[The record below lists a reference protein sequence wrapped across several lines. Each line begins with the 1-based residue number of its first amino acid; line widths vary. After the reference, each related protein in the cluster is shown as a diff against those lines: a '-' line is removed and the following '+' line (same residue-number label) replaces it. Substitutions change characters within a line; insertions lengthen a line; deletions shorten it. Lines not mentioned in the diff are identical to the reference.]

1 MWSWRWKTR
10 PGRLC
15 VSRLVAV
22 VRGDTQDADVGCGAR
37 QKLGAARQVGWRKIV
52 EEHEAAWADRWRSSD
67 IEVEGDP
74 AAEQALRFAVYHL
87 NSATNPADERVSIGA
102 RGLTGD
108 DYQGHV
114 FWDTEIYLLPF
125 YSFTWPEAA
134 RALLMYRFRPRRRAA
149 KGGPDG
155 MARRHVRLGVGGYWC
170 GGDAGAG
177 RLSGRPDRRHPFGR
191 RNSTL
196 PQTSRMR
203 SGSTGRQL
211 RMWTSSST
219 RGPKFCSRRAGSGRA
234 VLSRRRRLLPHP
246 RCYRTG

>member
-1 MWSWRWKTR
+1 MLPGGPLVDHPAEAISHRTILDMRRGVLLAGCRLIDHPAIAVRARTLHLVSLSERGIGVQVVELKIEDGEIEVAVEVSFEGLDLGLRPERIDHDLGVWRTKYTGKRVAMAAASSLQIDGSEVAPIVPGAFMWSWRWKTR
-10 PGRLC
+10 PGQIVC

-74 AAEQALRFAVYHL
+74 AAEQALCFAVYHL

-114 FWDTEIYLLPF
+114 FWD
-125 YSFTWPEAA
+125 
-134 RALLMYRFRPRRRAA
+134 
-149 KGGPDG
+149 
-155 MARRHVRLGVGGYWC
+155 H
-170 GGDAGAG
+170 
-177 RLSGRPDRRHPFGR
+177 
-191 RNSTL
+191 
-196 PQTSRMR
+196 
-203 SGSTGRQL
+203 
-211 RMWTSSST
+211 
-219 RGPKFCSRRAGSGRA
+219 
-234 VLSRRRRLLPHP
+234 
-246 RCYRTG
+246 